1 MTLSDRY
8 SVERGWLYMTGTQA
22 LVRLPIQQRMRDAA
36 AGHATA
42 AYISGYRGSPLGRYD
57 VELWA
62 AGKLLKEHGI
72 VFRSGL
78 NEDLAAT
85 AIWGSQYVGAFPGAK
100 VDGVFGIWYGKG
112 PGVDRSGDALRHA
125 NMAGTSP
132 LGGVVALAGDDH
144 GVKSSTVANF
154 SDQMFIAVGMPVLYP
169 SNTQELLDFGLHG
182 FAMSRFSG
190 CWVGM
195 KAVTDVVEGGGSVY
209 VAPDAPAIVV
219 PQDYSPPPGGLHAR
233 AIDMGVP
240 QEDRLYHHKLYA
252 ALAYARANALNR
264 ITVNPSDAHIGVV
277 AAGKAWQDTLQAM
290 AGLGLT
296 EEHAA
301 AMGLR
306 LLKVGMTW
314 PLDPEIVR
322 DFARG
327 LDTIVV
333 VEEKRP
339 VLEDQIRAILY
350 GSVAA
355 PAIIGKHAGAYV
367 FDVRR
372 GPAVFPNA
380 GETSPALVAKVLT
393 DVLRAG
399 LPGCALGEPAASADA
414 GTAPAATS
422 PVTAATPTTGA
433 AGAPGSPIRM
443 PGFCS
448 GCPHN
453 RSTRLPEGSRA
464 LAGIGCHGMAMLMNP
479 LQTTTISHMGAEGVM
494 WLGQQPFTD
503 EKHVFSNLGDG
514 TYAHSGFLA
523 IRQAIAAHVPITY
536 KILYNGF
543 VSMTGG
549 QPVESGLTPLQ
560 ILQELAAEGVGRMA
574 LVADD
579 PGRYE
584 GVALPAGVT
593 LHHRSEMDAVQRELR
608 EYPDVSVILYDQPCA
623 TERRRLRK
631 RGKWEDPAKR
641 TFINAAVCEGCGDC
655 GKASNCMSIEPLETE
670 FGRKRRINQSTCNKD
685 FSCVEGF
692 CPSFVTV
699 HGGHLR
705 RPAQAD
711 DASERRAAA
720 GRAFGDPLPEP
731 DLPTPQRTFSVLI
744 GGIGGTGVV
753 TIGQTLA
760 IAAHLEG
767 WYSSNLDVTGL
778 SQKYGA
784 VLSHVRIAR
793 SPDALHAT
801 RISAGEADT
810 LIGCDLI
817 VAAGDEALS
826 KLAAGRS
833 RGVVCSDLVPTGE
846 FARNP
851 DWRVDAAGLVQRL
864 RTVLGDDVLIVDGQ
878 RLATALL
885 GDSIA
890 ANMFMLGA
898 AWQLGQVPLAL
909 ASIER
914 AIELNG
920 VAVEM
925 NKQAFLWGRRAAHDL
940 PAVERGAQAVTGAQ
954 VIGFV
959 PKRAQTLEEIVSTR
973 AKELTSY
980 RNARHARRYEAL
992 VERVRAAEEQAGL
1005 GDALAKAV
1013 ARYYF
1018 KLLAPK
1024 DEWEVASLYA
1034 SDEFRR
1040 QLEQTFEGNYRLH
1053 FHVGAWPFGRV
1064 DPKTGK
1070 RVKREVGP
1078 WLLTAMRV
1086 LASLRFL
1093 RGGLLD
1099 PFRYSEER
1107 RLERRL
1113 LAQYEADVEQWI
1125 SGLRADNHAIAVQ
1138 LASLPE
1144 KIRGFGHVKEEQAAA
1159 AEKERTTLLERF
1171 AASSQEQAKAA

>member
-1 MTLSDRY
+1 
-8 SVERGWLYMTGTQA
+8 
-22 LVRLPIQQRMRDAA
+22 
-36 AGHATA
+36 
-42 AYISGYRGSPLGRYD
+42 
-57 VELWA
+57 
-62 AGKLLKEHGI
+62 
-72 VFRSGL
+72 
-78 NEDLAAT
+78 
-85 AIWGSQYVGAFPGAK
+85 
-100 VDGVFGIWYGKG
+100 
-112 PGVDRSGDALRHA
+112 
-125 NMAGTSP
+125 
-132 LGGVVALAGDDH
+132 
-144 GVKSSTVANF
+144 
-154 SDQMFIAVGMPVLYP
+154 
-169 SNTQELLDFGLHG
+169 
-182 FAMSRFSG
+182 
-190 CWVGM
+190 
-195 KAVTDVVEGGGSVY
+195 
-209 VAPDAPAIVV
+209 
-219 PQDYSPPPGGLHAR
+219 
-233 AIDMGVP
+233 
-240 QEDRLYHHKLYA
+240 
-252 ALAYARANALNR
+252 
-264 ITVNPSDAHIGVV
+264 
-277 AAGKAWQDTLQAM
+277 
-290 AGLGLT
+290 
-296 EEHAA
+296 
-301 AMGLR
+301 
-306 LLKVGMTW
+306 
-314 PLDPEIVR
+314 
-322 DFARG
+322 
-327 LDTIVV
+327 
-333 VEEKRP
+333 
-339 VLEDQIRAILY
+339 
-350 GSVAA
+350 
-355 PAIIGKHAGAYV
+355 
-367 FDVRR
+367 
-372 GPAVFPNA
+372 
-380 GETSPALVAKVLT
+380 
-393 DVLRAG
+393 
-399 LPGCALGEPAASADA
+399 
-414 GTAPAATS
+414 
-422 PVTAATPTTGA
+422 
-433 AGAPGSPIRM
+433 
-443 PGFCS
+443 
-448 GCPHN
+448 
-453 RSTRLPEGSRA
+453 
-464 LAGIGCHGMAMLMNP
+464 
-479 LQTTTISHMGAEGVM
+479 
-494 WLGQQPFTD
+494 
-503 EKHVFSNLGDG
+503 
-514 TYAHSGFLA
+514 
-523 IRQAIAAHVPITY
+523 
-536 KILYNGF
+536 

-574 LVADD
+574 LVADA
-579 PGRYE
+579 PGRSE

-793 SPDALHAT
+793 SPDARHAT

-992 VERVRAAEEQAGL
+992 VERVRAAEERAGL

-1144 KIRGFGHVKEEQAAA
+1144 KIRGFGHVK
-1159 AEKERTTLLERF
+1159 
-1171 AASSQEQAKAA
+1171 